1 MRAIREYLQCLTNP
15 TMTPTALRVALV
27 VGSLLLLINHGSA
40 IMGHRMSGERWLAAI
55 LTYLVPYA
63 VNIHGQY
70 ISRPKTLPTTRSRKQ
85 PTRV

>member
-1 MRAIREYLQCLTNP
+1 MMP
-15 TMTPTALRVALV
+15 MALRVALV

-40 IMGHRMSGERWLAAI
+40 IMGHRMSRERWLAAI

-70 ISRPKTLPTTRSRKQ
+70 ISRPKTLPTMHSRQQ